1 MEDFIQKA
9 LAQRKQEKDVTDLFE
24 KVKDLVEISRDQMS
38 QYYDSWDKAND
49 LSKNRRAED
58 TNDRRA
64 KERKEPTKMV
74 VPLTS
79 AQIDT
84 FVSFSYMLFTQRE
97 KFFEIDGIGSEDAY
111 GAKLA
116 ESLLER
122 DLRVSNLRGTILTQ
136 WLKNIAKY
144 NVGIIKHGWVEDTVM
159 EEQEVMMESSVE
171 DEASAALG
179 LTAPASVRTEMVP
192 VTTFAGNKLV
202 NVSPYR
208 FFPDPRFP
216 ISRFQEGEFCASE
229 DDYSVS
235 RMKQM
240 EAKGVVA
247 GMEYVKEVNESVL
260 KDRRVSVRRAN
271 KSTITTTDFKSNYII
286 TEVDIE
292 LIPAEVTIN
301 NKPLGKEKEPVKFLV
316 WYAND
321 DRIIR
326 LERQGYAHNNF
337 LYRVGQ
343 YDVDDDEY
351 IGQSLPDILDK
362 LQDAITWFI
371 NSRVT
376 SVRKVIDNK
385 LIVDPRGIDIKAL
398 KNRDPIIL
406 LKPAAQ
412 GGDVNR
418 FIKQLN
424 VADVTG
430 GNLAD
435 VAQLN
440 SLAKEATGLNENLI
454 GQYASGRRSASEAN
468 TVNANATA
476 RIKKICDGIW
486 FTALAPLAEDLIAN
500 HQAFLDVEQLIKLVG
515 EVNSMDPTAQ
525 AGISSFVSV
534 TREDIQGKFNFAV
547 YDGTLPSDRQRNAAS
562 LMELL
567 EIIFKSPQMLQSMDM
582 DEISIGLLI
591 KEILKLKGVKNLERF
606 SRSARQTQQP
616 IPSGGQ
622 GTSEQMAIPTEQP
635 QGASLGDSLMQ
646 GIA

>member
-144 NVGIIKHGWVEDTVM
+144 NVGIIKHGWVEDTIM

-301 NKPLGKEKEPVKFLV
+301 NKPLGEEKEPVKFLV

-515 EVNSMDPTAQ
+515 EVNSMDPMAQ